1 MTGIAIDPKLVE
13 FSSESQ
19 QTPQTSGTT
28 YTGGGVSIDSS
39 MIAPIQQEAQQGLR
53 PDAPSG
59 FVQGLGDPLYAV
71 SQLIAK
77 GLEQLPEGA
86 KIGDRP
92 IAASARAFSE
102 RVVPER
108 ESSYQRARAASG
120 ETGLDYGR
128 MGGNIAS
135 SLVPGS
141 LITKG
146 AGLVAPASRGIQA
159 AISGGVGSALMT
171 PVESATDFWQNK
183 AQQTGLGA
191 LTGYGLDKTLGAVV
205 SPALSDAARRMKDM
219 GVTLTPGQMFGGL
232 TETVE
237 NAVAKLPIIGSTARA
252 AQDRS
257 VNEFNTGVINS
268 ALSKIDE
275 SLPKGVSGF
284 DAVEYLYKKADEAFD
299 NVKPKVELGN
309 TLNLYTGLRD
319 IANNFKTSN
328 EGHVKFIKDFI
339 KDNIQ
344 DKLSKGAISGEDF
357 KKLDSDLGKKL
368 VNYAGKGGAD
378 ADLADAIGS
387 VQRLIRSELRPI
399 DPTDTAAKKALD
411 AANSVWADKSRI
423 QRAASY
429 LSADDGVFTPSQLNQ
444 AVKAESTGNSQFA
457 TGNARMQGMSR
468 DALNTIGRAGAA
480 TPNQIGQTVE
490 LGSGGAALA
499 ALSQGALPLTAGL
512 ALAPLPFY
520 TKPAQSV
527 FNAIMGRQSLT
538 SPLMRQQIPAA
549 MSPGI
554 TGGLLRDERIP
565 RIELTGMA
573 R

>member
-1 MTGIAIDPKLVE
+1 MAGITIDPKLAG
-13 FSSESQ
+13 FGESQ
-19 QTPQTSGTT
+19 PAPAPQTI
-28 YTGGGVSIDSS
+28 GGGVTIDPS
-39 MIAPIQQEAQQGLR
+39 MVDFSATQQQSQPTAQ
-53 PDAPSG
+53 APSG
-59 FVQGLGDPLYAV
+59 FEKGLSDPLYAI
-71 SQLIAK
+71 SQIVAK
-77 GLEQLPEGA
+77 GMAQLPESMTVNG
-86 KIGDRP
+86 IP
-92 IAASARAFSE
+92 VARAGRYFNE
-102 RVVPER
+102 QFVPQE
-108 ESSYQRARAASG
+108 ESTYQAKRAAAG

-128 MGGNIAS
+128 MGGNVLTAA
-135 SLVPGS
+135 VPGG
-141 LITKG
+141 LIAKG

-159 AISGGVGSALMT
+159 ALSGGVSSALMT

-183 AQQTGLGA
+183 AQQTGAGA

-232 TETVE
+232 TESIE

-284 DAVEYLYKKADEAFD
+284 DAVEYLYKKADESFD
-299 NVKPKVELGN
+299 KVKPKVELGN

-344 DKLSKGAISGEDF
+344 DKLSKGAISGDDF

-387 VQRLIRSELRPI
+387 LQRLIRSELRPI
-399 DPTDTAAKKALD
+399 DPTDTVSKKALD

-457 TGNARMQGMSR
+457 TGNARMQGISR
-468 DALNTIGRAGAA
+468 DALNTIGRTGTV

-499 ALSQGALPLTAGL
+499 ALSQGALPLTSAL

-520 TKPAQSV
+520 TRPAQNV
-527 FNAIMGRQSLT
+527 FNAVMGRQSLT
-538 SPLMRQQIPAA
+538 SPFARQAIPTLA
-549 MSPGI
+549 SPGI
-554 TGGLLRDERIP
+554 TGGLLRDEQIP
-565 RIELTGMA
+565 RIEMTGMA

>member
-1 MTGIAIDPKLVE
+1 MAGVTIDPGLAG
-13 FSSESQ
+13 FSSDIQ
-19 QTPQTSGTT
+19 QGQQAIPA
-28 YTGGGVSIDSS
+28 GGVVIDPS
-39 MIAPIQQEAQQGLR
+39 MIAPIQQEAQQGPR
-53 PDAPSG
+53 PEAPSG
-59 FVQGLGDPLYAV
+59 FVQGLGDPVYAV
-71 SQLIAK
+71 GQLIAK
-77 GLEQLPEGA
+77 GLEQLPESA
-86 KIGDRP
+86 KLGGRP

-108 ESSYQRARAASG
+108 EAAYQRARAAAG
-120 ETGLDYGR
+120 EDGFDAARL
-128 MGGNIAS
+128 GGNVVS
-135 SLVPGS
+135 GLVPGMAITRGAS
-141 LITKG
+141 LI
-146 AGLVAPASRGIQA
+146 APASRGIQA
-159 AISGGVGSALMT
+159 ALSGGVGSALMT
-171 PVESATDFWQNK
+171 PVESATNFWENK
-183 AQQTGLGA
+183 AQQAGLGA

-205 SPALSDAARRMKDM
+205 SPAVSDAAKRMREM

-237 NAVAKLPIIGSTARA
+237 NAIAKLPVVGSTARS

-257 VNEFNTGVINS
+257 VEQFNTGVINS

-299 NVKPKVELGN
+299 KVKPKVELGN

-328 EGHVKFIKDFI
+328 EGHVKLIKDFI
-339 KDNIQ
+339 KNDIQ

-357 KKLDSDLGKKL
+357 KKLDSELGKKL

-387 VQRLIRSELRPI
+387 LQRLIRSELRPI

-423 QRAASY
+423 ERAASY
-429 LSADDGVFTPSQLNQ
+429 LSAEDGVFTPSQLNQ
-444 AVKAESTGNSQFA
+444 AIKAESTGKSQFA
-457 TGNARMQGMSR
+457 TGNARMQGMAR
-468 DALNTIGRAGAA
+468 DALSTIGRSGAV
-480 TPNQIGQTVE
+480 TPNQLAGQAE
-490 LGSGGAALA
+490 LVSSGAALA

-512 ALAPLPFY
+512 TLAPLPFY
-520 TKPAQSV
+520 TKPGQSV

-538 SPLMRQQIPAA
+538 SPLMRKQIPAA
-549 MSPGI
+549 VSPAL
-554 TGGLLRDERIP
+554 TGGLLRDENIP
-565 RIELTGMA
+565 RIEMTGMA